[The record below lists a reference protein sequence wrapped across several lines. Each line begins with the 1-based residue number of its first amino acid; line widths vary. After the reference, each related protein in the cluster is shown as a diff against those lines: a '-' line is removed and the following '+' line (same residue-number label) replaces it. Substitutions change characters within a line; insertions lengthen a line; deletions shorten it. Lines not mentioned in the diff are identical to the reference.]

1 MDTLLRHINYLLLTD
16 GLVAIDGI
24 GVFTLQCRNA
34 CINANG
40 SISAPALYISFDA
53 GVCADNADIID
64 SISLAENISY
74 DEACAKVIASSAV
87 LHEALSHG
95 EHVPLG
101 DFGTLY
107 ARPDTGE
114 FAFDA
119 RYCTWYPELDIS
131 PIEIKEHQIAD
142 APEREDDNI
151 RRRRETFA
159 RYLRRTAS
167 SAAAIA
173 LIAVIAFVM
182 AHMPAN
188 EKSVSQLASMGI
200 EKIQG
205 NKTEEPVIALPGQS
219 QASKSALVLI
229 LNTPADGCAPAKIRH
244 RQAVEESAETDNAP
258 GRYCLIVASLASQ
271 KEAETFIAAHSTT
284 EMPLRLLAEQGRWRV
299 CAVTAPTLEELNVA
313 ARNLGVYDAY
323 PSAWAFRR

>member
-1 MDTLLRHINYLLLTD
+1 MNTLLRHINYLLLADGFAAVD
-16 GLVAIDGI
+16 GL
-24 GVFTLQCRNA
+24 GVFVLRHRSATLNA
-34 CINANG
+34 DG
-40 SISAPALYISFDA
+40 SISAPAYYVSFEA
-53 GVCADNADIID
+53 GAPAGNDDIVS
-64 SISLAENISY
+64 SISLAEGISSE
-74 DEACAKVIASSAV
+74 DAADRVIASSAA

-95 EHVPLG
+95 DHVPVG

-114 FAFDA
+114 LAFDA
-119 RYCTWYPELDIS
+119 GYCSWYPTLGIS
-131 PIEIKEHQIAD
+131 PIEIKEQPAAEETD
-142 APEREDDNI
+142 REDDNI
-151 RRRRETFA
+151 LRRRETFA

-188 EKSVSQLASMGI
+188 EKSVSQMASIGI

-205 NKTEEPVIALPGQS
+205 NQAEDPVIALPGQS

-229 LNTPADGCAPAKIRH
+229 LNTPADGSAPAKIRH
-244 RQAVEESAETDNAP
+244 RQAVEEVAETDNAP
-258 GRYCLIVASLASQ
+258 ARYCLIVASLASQ

-299 CAVTAPTLEELNVA
+299 YALTAPTLEELNVA